1 MRVRAALPALVAL
14 LALAGGPASA
24 QPAQKVW
31 RLGFLSPSFSDSAV
45 NSRRSAVAE
54 LGRLGFVE
62 GRNLVVEERY
72 AEGEL
77 ERLPDL
83 AREIAQSHPDVII
96 AVTPSAI
103 RAAKE
108 AAPDTPIVMAFAG
121 EDPVAGG
128 LVASLARPGGTVT
141 GIALLA
147 SEGDAKRVEL
157 TTQALPN
164 ARHIALL
171 ASKDAEDRVTLAHET
186 ATSLGLQITTF
197 RAAGPP
203 DYDLVFPLLRAGQP
217 QALVLGSA
225 PVFFRDAQDLALR
238 AAALRLPMICQ
249 WREMARAGC
258 VLSYGPSI
266 ETLYRR
272 VAAYVARI
280 FQGAA
285 PAELPVEQPTTFELV
300 VNLKAAKAIGVE
312 IAPSFLARADEV
324 IE

>member
-1 MRVRAALPALVAL
+1 MLPGL
-14 LALAGGPASA
+14 LALFLFGAGSAAA

-54 LGRLGFVE
+54 LGPLGFVE

-77 ERLPDL
+77 ERLADL
-83 AREIAQSHPDVII
+83 AREIAQSHPDAII

-103 RAAKE
+103 RAARE
-108 AAPDTPIVMAFAG
+108 AAPNTPIVMAFAG

-157 TTQALPN
+157 TAQALPN

-186 ATSLGLQITTF
+186 ATALGLEITVL
-197 RAAGPP
+197 RAAGPS
-203 DYDLVFPLLRAGQP
+203 DYDLVFPLLRGGKP

-238 AAALRLPMICQ
+238 AAALRLPMVCQ
-249 WREMARAGC
+249 WREMAQAGC
-258 VLSYGPSI
+258 ILSYGPSI
-266 ETLYRR
+266 ETLYRK
-272 VAAYVARI
+272 VATYVTRI
-280 FQGAA
+280 FQGAS
-285 PAELPVEQPTTFELV
+285 PADLPVEQPTTFELV
-300 VNLKAAKAIGVE
+300 VNLRAAKAIGVE
-312 IAPSFLARADEV
+312 LSPTLLARADEV

>member
-1 MRVRAALPALVAL
+1 MRLRAARPALVTL
-14 LALAGGPASA
+14 LALAAGPALA
-24 QPAQKVW
+24 QSAQKVW

-45 NSRRSAVAE
+45 NSRRSAAAE

-83 AREIAQSHPDVII
+83 AREIARSHPDAII

-147 SEGDAKRVEL
+147 AEGDAKRVEL
-157 TTQALPN
+157 TAQALPN
-164 ARHIALL
+164 AHHIALL

-186 ATSLGLQITTF
+186 ATALGLEMTVF

-203 DYDLVFPLLRAGQP
+203 DYDLVFRYVQAGRA

-225 PVFFRDAQDLALR
+225 PVFFRDARDLAAR
-238 AAALRLPMICQ
+238 AAALGLPTICQ
-249 WREMARAGC
+249 WREMAQAGC
-258 VLSYGPSI
+258 ILSYGPSI
-266 ETLYRR
+266 ETLYRK
-272 VAAYVARI
+272 VAGYVARI
-280 FQGAA
+280 FQGAS

-312 IAPSFLARADEV
+312 LSPNILGRADEV